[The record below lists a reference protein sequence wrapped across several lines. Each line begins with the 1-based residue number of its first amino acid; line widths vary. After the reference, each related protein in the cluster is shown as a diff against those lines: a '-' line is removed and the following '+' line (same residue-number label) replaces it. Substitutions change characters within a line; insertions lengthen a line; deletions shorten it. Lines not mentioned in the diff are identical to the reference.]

1 MGMNHSDEMER
12 DSNPVDSVQQA
23 ERFPALSD
31 LPAFMLSWV
40 ENHYCD
46 LITVW
51 DHEGRILFISKSVE
65 EMLGYDRT
73 ELAGTKWYEW
83 ISKEDGDYIKS
94 NFNHDSNN
102 SQTYTINLINKYGK
116 YIWAECIAAKLY
128 DKHKKD
134 HFYIASVKDISDKK
148 ETEEMMIRSEKM
160 SIAGQ
165 LAAGVAHEIRN
176 PLTSLKGFIQLL
188 QAGVSRK
195 EEYYNIMIEEIE
207 KMETITS
214 ELLFVS
220 KPLTD
225 NKRNEPM
232 EKMLQDIIVLLNPQA
247 KLKGIDIKYHIPG
260 NIMIYCDRS
269 QIKQV
274 LINLVKNAIE
284 AMDEPGKIQLNA
296 ASGASGIS
304 LSIIDEGSGIPEEL
318 IHKLGEPFFT
328 TKQSGTGLGIMISK
342 QILEQHGAT
351 LEIKQNNEK
360 GSTFIIHFPVQS

>member
-1 MGMNHSDEMER
+1 MGLNHSNEM
-12 DSNPVDSVQQA
+12 DGDNNPVDSVHQA
-23 ERFPALSD
+23 ERFPAFSD

-40 ENHYCD
+40 ENHYHD

-51 DHEGRILFISKSVE
+51 DYEGRVIFISKSVE

-73 ELAGTKWYEW
+73 ELAGTKWSER
-83 ISKEDGDYIKS
+83 ISKEDEDYIKS
-94 NFNHDSNN
+94 NFNYDSSK
-102 SQTYTINLINKYGK
+102 SQTFTINLINKYGK
-116 YIWAECIAAKLY
+116 YIWAECTAAKLY
-128 DKHKKD
+128 DEHKED
-134 HFYIASVKDISDKK
+134 HFYIATLKDISDKK

-188 QAGVSRK
+188 QAGVNRK
-195 EEYYNIMIEEIE
+195 EAYYKIMIEEIE
-207 KMETITS
+207 KMENITS

-225 NKRNEPM
+225 HKKEESM
-232 EKMLQDIIVLLNPQA
+232 ETMLQDITVLLKPQA
-247 KLKGIDIKYHIPG
+247 KLKDIDIQYDIPE
-260 NIMIYCDRS
+260 NIMLYCDRS

-284 AMDEPGKIQLNA
+284 AMDEKGVIQLNA
-296 ASGASGIS
+296 VSDDSKIS
-304 LSIIDEGSGIPEEL
+304 LSIIDEGSGIPEEI

-342 QILEQHGAT
+342 QILEQHDAT
-351 LEIKQNNEK
+351 LEIKQNKGK
-360 GSTFIIHFPVQS
+360 GSTFLIHFPANM